1 MPCHGDRG
9 QGLTDEFRSLWV
21 SDHQNYRARGC
32 HTGRADDQ
40 GFPIPRIVPAII
52 STTGKL
58 SSFSAPERLFQFLR
72 TTHPPRHPGYLL
84 EQNGCLTPGQVLSPQ
99 GTPGQ

>member
-1 MPCHGDRG
+1 MPYHGDRF

-21 SDHQNYRARGC
+21 SNHQNCRARGC
-32 HTGRADDQ
+32 HTGRVDDK

-58 SSFSAPERLFQFLR
+58 PSFAPERLFQFLR
-72 TTHPPRHPGYLL
+72 TTHPPQHPGYLP
-84 EQNGCLTPGQVLSPQ
+84 EDKY
-99 GTPGQ
+99 